1 MGKKKTNEKGIKF
14 NTNKKGR
21 NRKEIERGNGKKE
34 RKSKIY
40 KITIPQLY
48 IYIYYHHHLLK
59 QLTN

>member
-34 RKSKIY
+34 RKSRFTK
-40 KITIPQLY
+40 
-48 IYIYYHHHLLK
+48 
-59 QLTN
+59 